1 MLRSATVPLARAWNT
16 WSSRPAE
23 MTFLPLGVRVT
34 PVAYADSIR
43 KATQFPPGD
52 SVQYGRHALDAG
64 VVELELSHAGTR
76 LAWQY
81 TKHDPFEIAGGWR
94 VVAGGEWGL
103 RFWINVCLSCE
114 DPLSVCWNDESKAA
128 IVKVGHRYVAL
139 ASRDE
144 PVLVTGHESIEAL
157 AARYETMGYFE
168 TGARSTRD
176 RVLALRFNLEMSPT
190 NRFAL
195 AVADAEH
202 VAIARA
208 KALAA
213 EAEAAPRSAGQ
224 TGRNAGALDAV
235 RDVVA
240 WNTVWDEVNHRPY
253 TSISRNWNLAK
264 FGGFGVWLNDQ
275 QYAGLLASV
284 LDPEMGRENLAVA
297 LASATPDGNLACLLS
312 ANDAWVDRNQ
322 PPIGSFLV
330 WLMYLRSRSRPL
342 LEVAYE
348 TLARNHAWWLRRRDP
363 LGRGLVSYGTSNLG
377 EGIYKGTSF
386 GARNESAMDNSP
398 VHDEA
403 TYDPET
409 RTLAA
414 EDVGLNSILALDAE
428 MLALIATELG
438 KNDSDTYSRAA
449 ETMRAKIQV
458 ELWDADRGIFA
469 NRLRSGRFA
478 KSLAPTSFYPLL
490 AGAATPEQTTL
501 LLAHLKAP
509 DKFGGAIG
517 LPGVARDDP
526 AYRDNIY
533 WRGRVWPTFNYL
545 VWQGLRRYGEDEAAN
560 ALADSSFALFS
571 RSWNG
576 RRLCPENY
584 NAETGEA
591 LDQPDTEGFYC
602 WGALMAL
609 LAVGRVMDIGPWRG
623 WEVVN
628 DGEPTRLGPL
638 ASPIGQVCVAISEG
652 VLDISRDQR
661 QLLVT
666 NVRGALSHLSF
677 GEGGVSFVL
686 PPIASDDAYVR
697 LPCIDARDLRDVL
710 IDDRAVPYSQQDA
723 GIALQTLPCSTKR
736 QVVEVRQRPR
746 KAG

>member
-43 KATQFPPGD
+43 KATLFPSGD
-52 SVQYGRHALDAG
+52 SVRYGRHALDGG
-64 VVELELSHAGTR
+64 VVELDLSHAGTR

-81 TKHDPFEIAGGWR
+81 TKNDPFEIAGGWR
-94 VVAGGEWGL
+94 VVASGEWGL

-114 DPLSVCWNDESKAA
+114 DPLNVCWNDDAKTA

-139 ASRDE
+139 ASQAE
-144 PVLVTGHESIEAL
+144 PVLVTGHETIEAL
-157 AARYETMGYFE
+157 AERYETMGYFE

-195 AVADAEH
+195 AVADAED

-208 KALAA
+208 RALGAGT
-213 EAEAAPRSAGQ
+213 ETEPRSAVQ
-224 TGRNAGALDAV
+224 TGRNTGALDAV

-284 LDPEMGRENLAVA
+284 LDPEIGRENLAVA
-297 LASATPDGNLACLLS
+297 LANATPDGNLACLLS

-342 LEVAYE
+342 LEFAYE

-377 EGIYKGTSF
+377 EGLYKGTSF

-414 EDVGLNSILALDAE
+414 DDVGLNSILALDAE
-428 MLALIATELG
+428 MLAMVATELG
-438 KNDSDTYSRAA
+438 KSDADAFSRAA
-449 ETMRAKIQV
+449 ETLRAKIQV
-458 ELWDADRGIFA
+458 ELWDEQRGIFA

-478 KSLAPTSFYPLL
+478 RSVAPTSFYPLL
-490 AGAATPEQTTL
+490 AGAATREQTAL
-501 LLAHLKAP
+501 LLAQLKAP

-526 AYRDNIY
+526 AYKDNIY

-560 ALADSSFALFS
+560 ALADRSFALFS
-571 RSWNG
+571 RSWNS

-584 NAETGEA
+584 NAETGEP

-609 LAVGRVMDIGPWRG
+609 LGVGRVMDIGPWRG

-628 DGEPTRLGPL
+628 DGEPTRLGPI
-638 ASPIGQVCVAISEG
+638 ASPIGQVCVTISEG
-652 VLDISRDQR
+652 VLEISRDQKP
-661 QLLVT
+661 LLVT
-666 NVRGALSHLSF
+666 NVRGALSHVSF
-677 GEGGVSFVL
+677 GEGGISFVL
-686 PPIASDDAYVR
+686 PPIASDDAYVH
-697 LPCIDARDLRDVL
+697 LPFIDEQDLREVL
-710 IDDRAVPYSQQDA
+710 IDNRAVSYSQRQA
-723 GIALQTLPCSTKR
+723 GIALQTLPRSAKR
-736 QVVEVRQRPR
+736 QVVEVRTRPR
-746 KAG
+746 SA